1 MKKKKHKGASVQ
13 ELLGIRSFTD
23 YGLSTRDG
31 ELIFFFV
38 NPINTSV
45 LPTASIEAK
54 INNLI
59 LLLSAQPELEIVCTD
74 SRECFDDNKAFLLDR
89 LSVETN
95 PRVRSMLEADT
106 AFLAKAQEEMS
117 AARQFLF
124 ILRCKGIKKEQV
136 FTLANTVENAISR
149 QSFEVHRMKKDEIK
163 RLLAIYFEASKSG
176 ENLPDVDG
184 EQFLQEEGQHET

>member
-1 MKKKKHKGASVQ
+1 MQ

-74 SRECFDDNKAFLLDR
+74 SRECFDDNKV
-89 LSVETN
+89 S
-95 PRVRSMLEADT
+95 P
-106 AFLAKAQEEMS
+106 
-117 AARQFLF
+117 
-124 ILRCKGIKKEQV
+124 QV
-136 FTLANTVENAISR
+136 
-149 QSFEVHRMKKDEIK
+149 QM
-163 RLLAIYFEASKSG
+163 
-176 ENLPDVDG
+176 
-184 EQFLQEEGQHET
+184 